1 MLSEEQFFRL
11 SNLLKDETAVVLG
24 NGKEYLVESRLSCV
38 VREEGFS
45 SLSDLIDTV
54 LSGVNSSLCKRV
66 LLALT
71 TNETSFFRDQAPFEL
86 LKSTIL
92 PKLVSE
98 RRSTTRTLNI
108 WSAACSTGQEPYSI
122 AMILRSLFYQS
133 AKDSLGSELA
143 GSDFKCRILASDL
156 HTGAVERTRQGEYS
170 ILEVGRG
177 LPEGYLER
185 FFVQKGER
193 FVIVPELRGM
203 LDVFEQNLISQWNVP
218 QVDIIFMRNVLIYF
232 DTQTKIEI
240 LNRVKRTLTPDGYLF
255 LGTAESPFRIVEG
268 FVKVAGAANVYRL
281 A

>member
-1 MLSEEQFFRL
+1 MLSEEHFFRL

-24 NGKEYLVESRLSCV
+24 NGKEYLVESRLSCIA
-38 VREEGFS
+38 REEGFS
-45 SLSDLIDTV
+45 SLSELIDTV
-54 LSGVNSSLCKRV
+54 LSGVNSALCKRV

-86 LKSTIL
+86 LKSEVL
-92 PKLVSE
+92 PRLVAE
-98 RRSTTRTLNI
+98 RRLTTRTLNI

-122 AMILRSLFYQS
+122 AMIIRELFYPS
-133 AKDSLGSELA
+133 IKESVVSDPA
-143 GSDFKCRILASDL
+143 GSAFKFRILASDL
-156 HTGAVERTRQGEYS
+156 HTGTVERARQGEYS

-185 FFVQKGER
+185 FFVKHGER
-193 FVIVPELRGM
+193 FVVVPELRAM
-203 LDVFEQNLISQWNVP
+203 LDVFEQNLIAPWNVP

-268 FVKVAGAANVYRL
+268 FVKVPGAANVYRL